1 MSLAICKLLDCLV
14 EIDVSLVTN
23 GTAEIDDN
31 CDDPLPFQ
39 EVGLELAEDTD
50 AASATE
56 IVGDISLVWAALD
69 ELQVLDSEILMTDWS
84 SNGQRTL

>member
-14 EIDVSLVTN
+14 EIDVSLVTD
-23 GTAEIDDN
+23 GKAEIDDD

-39 EVGLELAEDTD
+39 EVGLKLAEDTD

-56 IVGDISLVWAALD
+56 IVGDISSVWATIN
-69 ELQVLDSEILMTDWS
+69 E
-84 SNGQRTL
+84 